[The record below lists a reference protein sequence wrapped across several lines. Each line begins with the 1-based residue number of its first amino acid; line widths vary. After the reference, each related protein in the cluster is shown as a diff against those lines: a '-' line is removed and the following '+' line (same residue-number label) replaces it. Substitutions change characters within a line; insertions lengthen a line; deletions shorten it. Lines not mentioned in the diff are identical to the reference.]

1 MIDWIKGRLTE
12 STSLDGATLIA
23 ICIFVILFGGIAKW
37 AAWAGLVYGIFT
49 LVKGE

>member
-1 MIDWIKGRLTE
+1 MINWIKGRLSE
-12 STSLDGATLIA
+12 RTSVDGAALIA

-37 AAWAGLVYGIFT
+37 AAWAGLAYGIFA